1 METLK
6 IAVQK
11 SGRLLDDS
19 IQLLKECGIRI
30 DNGKDQLMANASN
43 FPLQVLYLRNSD
55 IPQYVADG
63 VADIAI
69 IGENTLIEKE
79 EDLQIVRKLGFSKC
93 KLSLAI
99 PKEVEYTGL
108 SFFNNKRIA
117 TSYPNTLK
125 GFLKEKGLKADIHV
139 ISGSVE
145 IAPNIGLADSICDLV
160 SSGSTLFKNGLKEVE
175 VMLKSEAV
183 IAANKNLNPEKK
195 AILEKLVF
203 RINAVLT
210 AKNNKYVLLNAPND
224 KIEDIIKILPGMKSP
239 TVMPLATSG
248 WSSVHTVIEENDFWN
263 IIDQLKATGAQGI
276 LIVPIEKMVI

>member
-1 METLK
+1 MTLK

-19 IQLLKECGIRI
+19 IQLLKECGIKV
-30 DNGKDQLMANASN
+30 DNGKDQLKAAATN
-43 FPLQVLYLRNSD
+43 FPLEVLYLRNSD
-55 IPQYVADG
+55 IPQYLADG
-63 VADIAI
+63 VADISI

-79 EDLQIVRKLGFSKC
+79 KDLVNLRKLGFSKC
-93 KLSLAI
+93 RLSLAV
-99 PKEVEYTGL
+99 PKEVDYPGL
-108 SFFNNKRIA
+108 QWFQNKKVA
-117 TSYPNTLK
+117 TSYPNTVNA
-125 GFLKEKGLKADIHV
+125 FFKEKGINADIHV

-145 IAPNIGLADSICDLV
+145 IAPNIGLADGISDLV

-183 IAANKNLNPEKK
+183 LAANKNLSAEKK
-195 AILEKLVF
+195 EILEKLLF
-203 RINAVLT
+203 RIDAVMA

-239 TVMPLATSG
+239 TVMPLAASG
-248 WSSVHTVIEENDFWN
+248 WSSVHTVITESDFWN
-263 IIDQLKATGAQGI
+263 IIDHLKATGAQGI